1 MEKTACLIV
10 DVQQSVVAAL
20 PDGGEELTE
29 KLSRLIT
36 WCRQQMVPLVYVR
49 HDDGEDR
56 ISEIDSRIKPKESEI
71 VIDKSYPSA
80 FLETDLESWCSE
92 QGITQLIVAGMM
104 TEFCID
110 ATIKSAFERG
120 YQVLVPQG
128 CCATVDNEYLT
139 AQQTEEFFEKRI
151 WQGRYAQIFS
161 LESLL
166 SQPVKKIRKQKKSVW
181 NFPHAL
187 FMITVQDEE
196 NQNFLSIRVA
206 DSLGIGS

>member
-56 ISEIDSRIKPKESEI
+56 VSEIDSRIKPKESEI

-80 FLETDLESWCSE
+80 FLETRC
-92 QGITQLIVAGMM
+92 V
-104 TEFCID
+104 
-110 ATIKSAFERG
+110 
-120 YQVLVPQG
+120 
-128 CCATVDNEYLT
+128 
-139 AQQTEEFFEKRI
+139 
-151 WQGRYAQIFS
+151 
-161 LESLL
+161 
-166 SQPVKKIRKQKKSVW
+166 
-181 NFPHAL
+181 
-187 FMITVQDEE
+187 
-196 NQNFLSIRVA
+196 
-206 DSLGIGS
+206 

>member
-10 DVQQSVVAAL
+10 DVQQSVVSAL

-151 WQGRYAQIFS
+151 WQVRYAQIFS

-166 SQPVKKIRKQKKSVW
+166 SQPVKKIRKRKRACGI
-181 NFPHAL
+181 FHTL
-187 FMITVQDEE
+187 F
-196 NQNFLSIRVA
+196 F
-206 DSLGIGS
+206 

>member
-1 MEKTACLIV
+1 
-10 DVQQSVVAAL
+10 
-20 PDGGEELTE
+20 
-29 KLSRLIT
+29 
-36 WCRQQMVPLVYVR
+36 MVPLVYVR

-139 AQQTEEFFEKRI
+139 AQQTRGVFRKENLAGKICTDFFFGKS
-151 WQGRYAQIFS
+151 AQPTG
-161 LESLL
+161 E
-166 SQPVKKIRKQKKSVW
+166 KIRK
-181 NFPHAL
+181 
-187 FMITVQDEE
+187 E
-196 NQNFLSIRVA
+196 RVEFSTRSFYDNSA
-206 DSLGIGS
+206 R

>member
-36 WCRQQMVPLVYVR
+36 WCRQQMVPLVYIR

-166 SQPVKKIRKQKKSVW
+166 SQPVKK
-181 NFPHAL
+181 
-187 FMITVQDEE
+187 
-196 NQNFLSIRVA
+196 
-206 DSLGIGS
+206 

>member
-110 ATIKSAFERG
+110 ATIKSAFER
-120 YQVLVPQG
+120 
-128 CCATVDNEYLT
+128 
-139 AQQTEEFFEKRI
+139 
-151 WQGRYAQIFS
+151 
-161 LESLL
+161 
-166 SQPVKKIRKQKKSVW
+166 
-181 NFPHAL
+181 
-187 FMITVQDEE
+187 
-196 NQNFLSIRVA
+196 
-206 DSLGIGS
+206 

>member
-10 DVQQSVVAAL
+10 DVQQSVVSAL

-110 ATIKSAFERG
+110 ATIKSALSGDIR
-120 YQVLVPQG
+120 YWYRRDAVLRLIMNILLRSRQRSFSKRESG
-128 CCATVDNEYLT
+128 REDMRR
-139 AQQTEEFFEKRI
+139 FFLWKVCSANR
-151 WQGRYAQIFS
+151 
-161 LESLL
+161 
-166 SQPVKKIRKQKKSVW
+166 
-181 NFPHAL
+181 
-187 FMITVQDEE
+187 
-196 NQNFLSIRVA
+196 
-206 DSLGIGS
+206 